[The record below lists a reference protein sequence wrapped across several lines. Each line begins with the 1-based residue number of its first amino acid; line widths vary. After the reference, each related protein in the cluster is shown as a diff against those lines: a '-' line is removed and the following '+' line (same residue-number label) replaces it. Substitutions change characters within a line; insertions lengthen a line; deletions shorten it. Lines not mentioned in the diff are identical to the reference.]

1 MAVANVCGTDIS
13 ELFVLSSAS
22 STGIVGFAADLLML
36 SVVVKSLVKGSWE
49 LGDPT
54 GAFLFSAGSGTPLM
68 MFCGAVVLTI
78 STLSEAA

>member
-22 STGIVGFAADLLML
+22 SIVGLAADLLML